1 MTLHIR
7 TFDASS
13 FLNPDNSEHSIRNS
27 FGGRKSSPQHRRRR
41 GRFDLTKPTG
51 KNLLCMRSD
60 DILSALNLD
69 IEQKGGLLMQPK
81 IEEMSLIR
89 LFTQMEAFS
98 VATDNFLIMMFL
110 LDKA

>member
-1 MTLHIR
+1 
-7 TFDASS
+7 
-13 FLNPDNSEHSIRNS
+13 
-27 FGGRKSSPQHRRRR
+27 
-41 GRFDLTKPTG
+41 
-51 KNLLCMRSD
+51 MRSD

-69 IEQKGGLLMQPK
+69 IEQKGGLLIQPK